1 MGRHTGAM
9 TSPTAVRTSRD
20 VVTAAGPDAL
30 TFLQGQ
36 LSQDLTNL
44 APGEA
49 TWSFLLQPQG
59 KVDAWLRVHRAGH
72 EELRLDV
79 DTGFGA
85 AVVTRLER
93 FKLRTKCDLAL
104 AEATPVIAVRGAMV
118 EGGLS
123 CGWPGPGGVDLIG
136 VDADEIPAGVD
147 EADAAWLESMR
158 VAAGVPRM
166 GAELTEATIPA
177 EVGQWIIDLSVSF
190 TKGCFTGQELVAR
203 IDSRGGNVPRRL
215 RAVVADRPLA
225 AGAAVV
231 VGGAEVGRVT
241 SVAGPVGLAYVQRK
255 VEPPADGEVD
265 GTPVAVRELPLA
277 G

>member
-1 MGRHTGAM
+1 M

-20 VVTAAGPDAL
+20 LVTAVGPDAL

-36 LSQDLTNL
+36 LSQDLTKL

-72 EELRLDV
+72 EEFRLDV
-79 DTGFGA
+79 DTGSGA
-85 AVVTRLER
+85 AVVARLER
-93 FKLRTKCDLAL
+93 FKLRTKCDFTL
-104 AEATPVIAVRGAMV
+104 AEATPVLAVRGAMV

-123 CGWPGPGGVDLIG
+123 CGWPGLGGVDLIG
-136 VDADEIPAGVD
+136 IDADEIPPGVG
-147 EADAAWLESMR
+147 EADTAWLESVR
-158 VAAGVPRM
+158 VRAGVPRM
-166 GAELTEATIPA
+166 GVELTEATIPA

-215 RAVVADRPLA
+215 RAIVAGQALA
-225 AGAAVV
+225 AGAAVQV
-231 VGGAEVGRVT
+231 DGTEVGRIT
-241 SVAGPVGLAYVQRK
+241 SVAGPVGLAYIQRK
-255 VEPPADGEVD
+255 VEPPTEGEVD
-265 GTPVAVRELPLA
+265 GMPVAVRELPIDE
-277 G
+277 

>member
-1 MGRHTGAM
+1 MST
-9 TSPTAVRTSRD
+9 PTAVRTSRD
-20 VVTAAGPDAL
+20 LVTAVGPDAM

-36 LSQDLTNL
+36 LSQDLTKL
-44 APGEA
+44 APGES

-93 FKLRTKCDLAL
+93 FKLRTKCDLTL
-104 AEATPVIAVRGAMV
+104 TEATPVLAVRGAMV
-118 EGGLS
+118 EGGLD
-123 CGWPGPGGVDLIG
+123 CGWPGLGGVDLIG
-136 VDADEIPAGVD
+136 DDADEIPTGVD
-147 EADAAWLESMR
+147 EADAAWFEWVR
-158 VAAGVPRM
+158 VRAGVPKM

-215 RAVVADRPLA
+215 RAVVAQQDLA
-225 AGAAVV
+225 LGAEVMVDGAAV
-231 VGGAEVGRVT
+231 GRIS
-241 SVAGPVGLAYVQRK
+241 SVAGPIGLAYVMRK
-255 VEPPADGEVD
+255 VEPPSPGDVEGV
-265 GTPVAVRELPLA
+265 PVTVGELPLI